1 MRRATLP
8 CLVLSAALAAVVA
21 SDGVAAEPPSPYGVR
36 ALALPSGGVEGIGMD
51 YIAYDPATGFVWV
64 PAGNMGAVDV
74 VDTATGKVK
83 PLTGFATAEE
93 EGPGRKRTAG
103 PSSVTVGAGVV
114 YVGNRADSSVCV
126 IEARSLRRGPCVH
139 LDSMPDGLAYV
150 SSSKEVWVTTP
161 RDGSVRVLDAA
172 TLEQKARLAFAG
184 QPEGFAVD
192 ERRGRFY
199 TNLEDRDRTLA
210 IDLKTRE
217 TIAAWKPACGE
228 EGPHGLRVDEGTGF
242 LLVACSA
249 RAEVLDGARGGAI
262 LSSIETGD
270 GVDDID
276 YVPATHLLYVAAAKD
291 ARLTIAKLDANG
303 RLTIT
308 AAVPTQLGARNGVVG
323 RGGVVYLA
331 HSGLVTLNDLV
342 VVVPTR

>member
-1 MRRATLP
+1 MRRTTLP
-8 CLVLSAALAAVVA
+8 GLVLPATLAAVLA
-21 SDGVAAEPPSPYGVR
+21 SGGAAAEPPVPFGLR
-36 ALALPSGGVEGIGMD
+36 ALALPSGGVAGIGMD
-51 YIAYDPATGFVWV
+51 YIAFDPATGFVWV

-74 VDTATGKVK
+74 VDTSTGKVK
-83 PLTGFATAEE
+83 TLTGFATAEV
-93 EGPGRKRTAG
+93 EGAGRKRTAG

-114 YVGNRADSSVCV
+114 YVGNRADSTVCA
-126 IEARSLRRGPCVH
+126 IDARSLGRGPCAR
-139 LDSMPDGLAYV
+139 LDSMPDGLAYA
-150 SSSKEVWVTTP
+150 SSRKEVWVTTP
-161 RDGSVRVLDAA
+161 LDNSVRVLDAT
-172 TLEQKARLAFAG
+172 TLEQKARLAFPG
-184 QPEGFAVD
+184 RPEGFAVD

-217 TIAAWKPACGE
+217 IVAAWKPACGE

-262 LSSIETGD
+262 LSSIDTGD

-276 YVPATHLLYVAAAKD
+276 YVSATHLLYVAAAKD
-291 ARLTIAKLDANG
+291 ARLTIAKLDTNG

-308 AAVPTQLGARNGVVG
+308 AEVPTQLGARNGVVG